1 MKTRKQPAVSAFTT
15 SSNRGLRNVLQNKV
29 EITAGFDPK
38 KTSANKQPSFK
49 TFTAIWDTGAT
60 GSVITEKVVDQCVL
74 KPTGMTDTRHADG
87 EVRAEVYRVNILLPN
102 NVAFSNVRVTK
113 LRLAGSDA
121 LIGMDI
127 MNQGDFAVTNTEG
140 QTVFSFQIPSIQR
153 IDFVKAAIARN
164 PAKRSTVKVERNDPC
179 PCGSG
184 RKFKNC
190 CGRAGS

>member
-1 MKTRKQPAVSAFTT
+1 M
-15 SSNRGLRNVLQNKV
+15 LRTKV
-29 EITAGFDPK
+29 EITAGFDPN
-38 KTSANKQPSFK
+38 KTPANKQPSFK

-60 GSVITEKVVDQCVL
+60 GSVITQKVVDQCAL
-74 KPTGMTDTRHADG
+74 KPTGMTRTRHADG

-102 NVAFSNVRVTK
+102 NVAFSNVRVAK
-113 LRLAGSDA
+113 LKLAGSDA